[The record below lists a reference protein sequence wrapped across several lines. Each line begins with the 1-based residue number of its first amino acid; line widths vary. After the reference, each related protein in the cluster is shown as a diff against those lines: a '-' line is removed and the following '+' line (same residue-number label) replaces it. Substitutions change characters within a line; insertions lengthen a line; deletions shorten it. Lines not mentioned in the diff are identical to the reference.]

1 VSHAEAIGG
10 ANGLTDYMTRD
21 VSVRMDM
28 DDAAQVKT
36 LAHELGHVMLHG
48 PDNSDAA
55 MHRGIAEVEAESV
68 ALMVGAG
75 HGLAT
80 DDYTVPYVAT
90 WAGSVPGKSP
100 VDVVQST
107 AERVRRAAV
116 TILDKLETRKISNSD
131 PPGLDREALTTR
143 PSVAPARASARQR
156 SEVLGR

>member
-1 VSHAEAIGG
+1 VVGSAVCTSSEAIKGW
-10 ANGLTDYMTRD
+10 AARDAHLRSMTNER
-21 VSVRMDM
+21 SPWCR
-28 DDAAQVKT
+28 K
-36 LAHELGHVMLHG
+36 ELGHVMLHG
-48 PDNSDAA
+48 PHDADAA

-100 VDVVQST
+100 VEVVQST
-107 AERVRRAAV
+107 AERVRGAAV
-116 TILDKLETRKISNSD
+116 TILDKLETRKVGNGD

-143 PSVAPARASARQR
+143 HGVARARASARQP